1 MRSPW
6 CDKLGSAVKRD
17 GIHGALVAVA
27 VTAGLLLAATPVG
40 ASSATPRLTMEPAPA
55 LALDHLVQDVGG
67 IGASSTDTRYRY
79 LRKLDSHL
87 QDVAASGL
95 EAGSVGAA
103 SAALRQGV
111 AISPAGGVAVDVY
124 VTGDVAQ
131 AASALRALG
140 MHVTATSDREP
151 ERMVE
156 GLIDPDLLP
165 GAAALGSTHAIIAT
179 SAAAGTG
186 SVTSQGDAAIDGPQA
201 RLLGPT
207 GAGVRVGII
216 SDSIDKVDGGIAT
229 SQASGDLPADV
240 HDLLEPA
247 TGTDEGR
254 AMAEIVYDEAPGISG
269 IDFSTGFIGPATK
282 AASIDNL
289 VAAGDKVIADDIY
302 YNGEPFFQ
310 DDIIAQAVDRAKAAG
325 VAYLALAGNE
335 SDNSWQGTYSPAPD
349 PTAKSPTTEDFDPS
363 SAVDTI
369 QSLGTIP
376 QNGSE
381 GVSLQWA
388 EPWGHATDDF
398 ALDVYSITA
407 GVPTFAFTI
416 DSDNIVSGI
425 PLEFA
430 QIQATSAAV
439 GVGIAIRHVAG
450 TGTPILKFIVY
461 TDGAFP
467 VTIEHPAPAGAID
480 VDAGSATGA
489 LTVGAS
495 SYTTPTTPENFSSRG
510 PVTRYFDADG
520 NPLSVPDVRQKPDIV
535 APDGVS
541 TTLAGFAPF
550 FGTSAAA
557 PAAAGIAALIR
568 SAKPAMPVDEVY
580 AIMAD
585 PANVLSCGTPG
596 TPDSNCGIGFDRADR
611 SVAMAED
618 PTPPVITPSF
628 SPPTAAGP
636 NGWFSGPVTV
646 SWTVSDPDSPVV
658 DVTGCDSTA
667 LGDAEGTVT
676 CSATSAGGTTTV
688 PVVVRRDSTP
698 PTAPAIT
705 GIAATTYLDSTV
717 PAASAIGCDAS
728 DPTSGID
735 SCTVAGYDGSIGVH
749 VLTAVATDGAGL
761 TSTSSLTYTVIATPP
776 TPPTPTPVVPLAL
789 PSQSAAKPASIA
801 RLAVAGIASLPTV
814 ERTGVAVS
822 VDVATASTRLFVK
835 IVATLPRSKGHAAKK
850 LTLATLAR
858 QVGKGSNH
866 LRIPLSASAR
876 RALAGRARASITV
889 EIRGS
894 SNGSKSATLL
904 RTFVARG

>member
-1 MRSPW
+1 VIVVV
-6 CDKLGSAVKRD
+6 A
-17 GIHGALVAVA
+17 ALS
-27 VTAGLLLAATPVG
+27 GLLLTGAPVG
-40 ASSATPRLTMEPAPA
+40 ANAGAGRLVPEPAPA
-55 LALDHLVQDVGG
+55 TTLEHLVQDVGG
-67 IGASSTDTRYRY
+67 AGASPSDPRYGY
-79 LRKLDSHL
+79 LRKLDGHL

-95 EAGSVGAA
+95 GAGSTGAA

-111 AISPAGGVAVDVY
+111 ALAPGGSVAVDVY
-124 VTGDVAQ
+124 VNGDVAQ

-140 MHVTATSDREP
+140 MQVTATSDREP
-151 ERMVE
+151 ERVVE
-156 GLIDPDLLP
+156 GLIAPDLLP
-165 GAAALGSTHAIIAT
+165 EAAAIGSTHAIIAT

-216 SDSIDKVDGGIAT
+216 SDSINKVNGGIAT
-229 SQASGDLPADV
+229 SQATGDLPADV
-240 HDLLEPA
+240 RDLLDPP

-282 AASIDNL
+282 ATSIDNL
-289 VAAGDKVIADDIY
+289 VAAGDKVIADDVY

-335 SDNSWQGTYSPAPD
+335 SDNSWQGTYSPVPD

-381 GVSLQWA
+381 TVSLQWA

-416 DSDNIVSGI
+416 DSDNIMSGI

-430 QIQATSAAV
+430 TIQATSAAV

-450 TGTPILKFIVY
+450 TGTPILKFIDY

-489 LTVGAS
+489 LTVGAA
-495 SYTTPTTPENFSSRG
+495 SYTSPTTPETFSSRG

-580 AIMAD
+580 AIMTD

-596 TPDSNCGIGFDRADR
+596 TPDGNCGVGFDLADR

-618 PTPPVITPSF
+618 STPPVITPSF

-636 NGWFSGPVTV
+636 NGWFQGPVTV
-646 SWTVSDPDSPVV
+646 SFTVSDPGSPVV
-658 DVTGCDSTA
+658 DATGCDPTA
-667 LGDAEGTVT
+667 FGDTEGTVT

-698 PTAPAIT
+698 PTTPVIT
-705 GIAATTYLDSTV
+705 GIASTTYLDSTV

-735 SCTVAGYDGSIGVH
+735 SCTVTGYDPSIGVH
-749 VLTAVATDGAGL
+749 LLTAAATDGAGL
-761 TSTSSLTYTVIATPP
+761 SSTSSLTYTVIATPP
-776 TPPTPTPVVPLAL
+776 TQPPVVPPA
-789 PSQSAAKPASIA
+789 PPVQSVAKPASISKLTVTGAA
-801 RLAVAGIASLPTV
+801 RLASV
-814 ERTGVAVS
+814 ERSGVAVALA
-822 VDVATASTRLFVK
+822 VATASTHLDVK
-835 IVATLPRSKGHAAKK
+835 VVATLPRTRKHAARKI
-850 LTLATLAR
+850 TLATR
-858 QVGKGSNH
+858 SRRVGVGVSRLK
-866 LRIPLSASAR
+866 ITLSAKAR
-876 RALAGRARASITV
+876 RQLKGLAKVTITITV
-889 EIRGS
+889 SAVS
-894 SNGSKSATLL
+894 SGATGVDLE
-904 RTFVARG
+904 RTIIARR